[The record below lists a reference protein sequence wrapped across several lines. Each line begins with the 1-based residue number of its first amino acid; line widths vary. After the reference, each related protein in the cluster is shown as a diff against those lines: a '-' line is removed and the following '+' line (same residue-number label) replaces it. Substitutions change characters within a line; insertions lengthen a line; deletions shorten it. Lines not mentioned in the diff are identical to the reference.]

1 MNTYAIGWEFR
12 HIGPWHFIK
21 FNSVLILRKTCHKK
35 MIQAGSNIWEKLR
48 VNINQSLFFTKK
60 IKQLSLLNPPKT
72 NSPMWNLI
80 VVLQLE
86 LVATRL
92 IVAVLNCCVKFS
104 CHGYRVDNI
113 DLISFLLFSIR
124 TRRSLIN
131 KQKSDIRYIL
141 VKTDSHCPVK
151 YCCYLDFVLIKSWL
165 SHLSSRIAW
174 ELPKVLDTQ
183 LNFLSG
189 S

>member
-1 MNTYAIGWEFR
+1 M
-12 HIGPWHFIK
+12 
-21 FNSVLILRKTCHKK
+21 
-35 MIQAGSNIWEKLR
+35 
-48 VNINQSLFFTKK
+48 NINQSLSFTKK

-72 NSPMWNLI
+72 NSPKWNLI

-124 TRRSLIN
+124 TRRSLIS

-151 YCCYLDFVLIKSWL
+151 YCCYLDFVWIKSWL

-189 S
+189 SLLSGWTLTRWMQMHANESVHANEADACKLTFGPPPISLRN